1 MKNILSKTV
10 LALGITA
17 MVMAGC
23 TEKGTSEK
31 QYVYLSDAVCTFQSA
46 GNEPFTITVETSPA
60 EWTVTP
66 GASWVTAEQSG
77 NDLVL
82 TAADN
87 ADGMERTTTISI
99 TAGQAEQTITVIQ
112 LSDDSLPMRFRKLA
126 EFHSAVISPNG
137 KWVGGYYSYAE
148 EGDAALHRFI
158 FIDLET
164 DERIELG
171 PYPESLMFPTS
182 VECITDTG
190 ILYAVDANGG
200 MKAFDVNEQNYYE
213 VEVPGVDAATLG
225 LGNVSA
231 DGTFWVGWAMV
242 NSHYRPYVC
251 ENGTATMLPLPEKDF
266 RDVPYDG
273 DDFDL
278 MARGFSEDH
287 SIIYGTTWDN
297 KDFGMIYWDADR
309 NVHFVGEDVRK
320 VTTIQRPDGYGGTYD
335 YNIVDGMISWAGQY
349 QISPNGRWIA
359 GTFRTETAVDDGN
372 SIEQTFSPAF
382 YDVENNKTYIMS
394 EYGDG
399 SGMVVTD
406 DGIGFIGTPSLYTS
420 SCQVVK
426 IETGESLG
434 TLQQYILD
442 LYGIYMP
449 SGYLVY
455 LTPDKEIWWGAT
467 FETEGIVASAPNW
480 YLAPSLAK

>member
-1 MKNILSKTV
+1 
-10 LALGITA
+10 

-23 TEKGTSEK
+23 TENGTSEK

-148 EGDAALHRFI
+148 EGDAALYRII

-171 PYPESLMFPTS
+171 PYPESLMFLTS
-182 VECITDTG
+182 VECMTDTG

-231 DGTFWVGWAMV
+231 DGTFWVGWAME

-455 LTPDKEIWWGAT
+455 LTPDKVGRYVRDGGYRSFCAELVPRSVVGEIAADIRLQQT
-467 FETEGIVASAPNW
+467 L
-480 YLAPSLAK
+480 Y

>member
-372 SIEQTFSPAF
+372 SIEQAFSPAF

>member
-23 TEKGTSEK
+23 TENGTSEK

-480 YLAPSLAK
+480 YLAPSLAT

>member
-1 MKNILSKTV
+1 MYFPERWQRTFYYYGRNLSGGV
-10 LALGITA
+10 
-17 MVMAGC
+17 
-23 TEKGTSEK
+23 
-31 QYVYLSDAVCTFQSA
+31 D
-46 GNEPFTITVETSPA
+46 
-60 EWTVTP
+60 
-66 GASWVTAEQSG
+66 GASWVTAEKSG

-82 TAADN
+82 TVADN
-87 ADGMERTTTISI
+87 ADGMERTTTISV

-112 LSDDSLPMRFRKLA
+112 LSDDDLPMRFRKLA
-126 EFHSAVISPNG
+126 DLHSSVISPNG
-137 KWVGGYYSYAE
+137 KWVGGYYSV
-148 EGDAALHRFI
+148 GDESAGALFYIVFI
-158 FIDLET
+158 NLET

-171 PYPESLMFPTS
+171 PYPESLVFLTS
-182 VECITDTG
+182 VVCMTDTG
-190 ILYAVDANGG
+190 ILYGIEANGG
-200 MKAFDVNEQNYYE
+200 IKVFDVNEKDYY
-213 VEVPGVDAATLG
+213 VLEVPGMNTAAIG
-225 LGNVSA
+225 ISNISA
-231 DGTFWVGWAMV
+231 DGSFWVGWDQV
-242 NSHYRPYVC
+242 DGYYRPFVV
-251 ENGTATMLPLPEKDF
+251 ENGTATMLPLPEENF
-266 RDVPYDG
+266 RGPYEDG
-273 DDFDL
+273 EINL

-372 SIEQTFSPAF
+372 SIEQAFSPAF

>member
-1 MKNILSKTV
+1 
-10 LALGITA
+10 
-17 MVMAGC
+17 
-23 TEKGTSEK
+23 
-31 QYVYLSDAVCTFQSA
+31 
-46 GNEPFTITVETSPA
+46 
-60 EWTVTP
+60 
-66 GASWVTAEQSG
+66 
-77 NDLVL
+77 
-82 TAADN
+82 
-87 ADGMERTTTISI
+87 
-99 TAGQAEQTITVIQ
+99 
-112 LSDDSLPMRFRKLA
+112 MRFRKLA

-148 EGDAALHRFI
+148 EGDAALYKII

-171 PYPESLMFPTS
+171 PYPESLMFLTS
-182 VECITDTG
+182 VECMTDTG

-231 DGTFWVGWAMV
+231 DGTFWVGWAME

-372 SIEQTFSPAF
+372 SIEQAFSPAF

>member
-126 EFHSAVISPNG
+126 EFHSSVISPNG

-148 EGDAALHRFI
+148 EGEAALYRII

-171 PYPESLMFPTS
+171 PYPESLMFLTS

-335 YNIVDGMISWAGQY
+335 YNIVDGMISWSGQY

>member
-420 SCQVVK
+420 SCQGVK

>member
-10 LALGITA
+10 LALVITA

-126 EFHSAVISPNG
+126 EFHSSVISPNG

-148 EGDAALHRFI
+148 EGDAALYRII

-171 PYPESLMFPTS
+171 PYPESLMFLTS

-335 YNIVDGMISWAGQY
+335 YNIVDGMISWSGQY

>member
-1 MKNILSKTV
+1 MLTV
-10 LALGITA
+10 
-17 MVMAGC
+17 
-23 TEKGTSEK
+23 
-31 QYVYLSDAVCTFQSA
+31 
-46 GNEPFTITVETSPA
+46 
-60 EWTVTP
+60 
-66 GASWVTAEQSG
+66 
-77 NDLVL
+77 
-82 TAADN
+82 ADN
-87 ADGMERTTTISI
+87 ADGMERTTTISV

-112 LSDDSLPMRFRKLA
+112 LSDDDLPMRFRKLA
-126 EFHSAVISPNG
+126 DLHSSVISPNG
-137 KWVGGYYSYAE
+137 KWVGGYYSV
-148 EGDAALHRFI
+148 GDESAGALFYIVFI
-158 FIDLET
+158 NLET

-171 PYPESLMFPTS
+171 PYPESLVFLTS
-182 VECITDTG
+182 VVCMTDTG
-190 ILYAVDANGG
+190 ILYGIEANGG
-200 MKAFDVNEQNYYE
+200 IKVFDVNEKDYY
-213 VEVPGVDAATLG
+213 VLEVPGMNTAAIG
-225 LGNVSA
+225 ISNISA
-231 DGTFWVGWAMV
+231 DGSFWVGWDQV
-242 NSHYRPYVC
+242 DGYYRPFVV
-251 ENGTATMLPLPEKDF
+251 ENGTATMLPLPEENF
-266 RDVPYDG
+266 RGPYEDG
-273 DDFDL
+273 EINL

-372 SIEQTFSPAF
+372 SIEQAFSPAF

>member
-31 QYVYLSDAVCTFQSA
+31 QYVYLSDAACTFQSA

-66 GASWVTAEQSG
+66 GASWVTAEKSG

-82 TAADN
+82 TVADN
-87 ADGMERTTTISI
+87 ADGMERTTTISV

-112 LSDDSLPMRFRKLA
+112 LSDDDLPMRFRKLA
-126 EFHSAVISPNG
+126 DLHSSVISPNG
-137 KWVGGYYSYAE
+137 KWVGGYYSV
-148 EGDAALHRFI
+148 GDESAGALFYIVFI
-158 FIDLET
+158 NLET

-171 PYPESLMFPTS
+171 PYPESLVFLTS
-182 VECITDTG
+182 VVCMTDTG
-190 ILYAVDANGG
+190 ILYGIEANGG
-200 MKAFDVNEQNYYE
+200 IKVFDVNEKDYY
-213 VEVPGVDAATLG
+213 VLEVPGMNTAAIG
-225 LGNVSA
+225 ISNISA
-231 DGTFWVGWAMV
+231 DGSFWVGWDQV
-242 NSHYRPYVC
+242 DGYYRPFVV
-251 ENGTATMLPLPEKDF
+251 ENGTATMLPLPEENF
-266 RDVPYDG
+266 RGPYEDG
-273 DDFDL
+273 EINL

-309 NVHFVGEDVRK
+309 NVHFVGEDARK

-335 YNIVDGMISWAGQY
+335 YNIVDGMISWSGQY

-359 GTFRTETAVDDGN
+359 GTFRTETAADDGN
-372 SIEQTFSPAF
+372 SIEQAYIPAF
-382 YDVENNKTYIMS
+382 YDVENNKTYTF
-394 EYGDG
+394 EEHGDG
-399 SGMVVTD
+399 SGMFVTD
-406 DGIGFIGTPSLYTS
+406 DGIGFIGTPSMYTS

-480 YLAPSLAK
+480 YLAPPLAK

>member
-23 TEKGTSEK
+23 TENGTSEK
-31 QYVYLSDAVCTFQSA
+31 QYVYLSDAACTFQSA

-171 PYPESLMFPTS
+171 SYPESLMFPTS

>member
-1 MKNILSKTV
+1 M
-10 LALGITA
+10 
-17 MVMAGC
+17 
-23 TEKGTSEK
+23 
-31 QYVYLSDAVCTFQSA
+31 
-46 GNEPFTITVETSPA
+46 
-60 EWTVTP
+60 
-66 GASWVTAEQSG
+66 
-77 NDLVL
+77 
-82 TAADN
+82 
-87 ADGMERTTTISI
+87 
-99 TAGQAEQTITVIQ
+99 IQ

-148 EGDAALHRFI
+148 EGDAALYRII

-171 PYPESLMFPTS
+171 PYPESLMFLTS
-182 VECITDTG
+182 VECMTDTG

-213 VEVPGVDAATLG
+213 VEVPEVDAATLG

-372 SIEQTFSPAF
+372 SIEQAFSPAF

>member
-23 TEKGTSEK
+23 TENGTSEK

-480 YLAPSLAK
+480 YLASSLAK

>member
-126 EFHSAVISPNG
+126 EFHSSVISPNG

-148 EGDAALHRFI
+148 EGDAALYRII

-171 PYPESLMFPTS
+171 PYPESLMFLTS

-335 YNIVDGMISWAGQY
+335 YNIVDGMISWSGQY

>member
-23 TEKGTSEK
+23 TKNGTSET
-31 QYVYLSDAVCTFQSA
+31 QYVYLSDAACTFQSE
-46 GNEPFTITVETSPA
+46 GNEPFAITVESSPA

-66 GASWVTAEQSG
+66 GASWVTAEKSG

-82 TAADN
+82 TVADN
-87 ADGMERTTTISI
+87 TDGLERTTTVSV

-112 LSDDSLPMRFRKLA
+112 LSDSDLPMRFRKLA
-126 EFHSAVISPNG
+126 DLHSSVISPNG
-137 KWVGGYYSYAE
+137 KWIGGYYSV
-148 EGDAALHRFI
+148 GDESAGALFYIVFI
-158 FIDLET
+158 NLET

-171 PYPESLMFPTS
+171 PYPESLVFLTS
-182 VECITDTG
+182 VDCMTDTG
-190 ILYAVDANGG
+190 ILYGIEANGG
-200 MKAFDVNEQNYYE
+200 IKVFDVNEQDYYIL
-213 VEVPGVDAATLG
+213 EVPGMNTATIG
-225 LGNVSA
+225 ISNISS
-231 DGTFWVGWAMV
+231 DGSFWVGWDQV
-242 NSHYRPYVC
+242 DGYYRPFVV
-251 ENGTATMLPLPEKDF
+251 ENGTATMLPLPEENF
-266 RDVPYDG
+266 RGPYENG
-273 DDFDL
+273 EINL

-297 KDFGMIYWDADR
+297 KDFGMIYWDADQ

>member
-148 EGDAALHRFI
+148 EGDATLHRFI

-372 SIEQTFSPAF
+372 SIEQAFSPAF

>member
-1 MKNILSKTV
+1 
-10 LALGITA
+10 

-23 TEKGTSEK
+23 TENGTSEK

>member
-23 TEKGTSEK
+23 TENGTSEK

-287 SIIYGTTWDN
+287 SIIYGPTWDN

>member
-1 MKNILSKTV
+1 MYGERNFR
-10 LALGITA
+10 
-17 MVMAGC
+17 
-23 TEKGTSEK
+23 K
-31 QYVYLSDAVCTFQSA
+31 QYVYLSDAACTFQSA

-66 GASWVTAEQSG
+66 GASWVTAEKSG

-82 TAADN
+82 TVADN
-87 ADGMERTTTISI
+87 ADGMERTTTISV

-112 LSDDSLPMRFRKLA
+112 LSDDDLPMRFRKLA
-126 EFHSAVISPNG
+126 DLHSSVISPNG
-137 KWVGGYYSYAE
+137 KWVGGYYSV
-148 EGDAALHRFI
+148 GDESAGALFYIVFI
-158 FIDLET
+158 NLET

-171 PYPESLMFPTS
+171 PYPESLVFLTS
-182 VECITDTG
+182 VVCMTDTG
-190 ILYAVDANGG
+190 ILYGIEANGG
-200 MKAFDVNEQNYYE
+200 IKVFDVNEKDYY
-213 VEVPGVDAATLG
+213 VLEVPGMNTAAIG
-225 LGNVSA
+225 ISNISA
-231 DGTFWVGWAMV
+231 DGSFWVGWDRV
-242 NSHYRPYVC
+242 DGYYRPFVV
-251 ENGTATMLPLPEKDF
+251 ENGTATMLPLPEENF
-266 RDVPYDG
+266 RGPYEDG
-273 DDFDL
+273 EINL

-372 SIEQTFSPAF
+372 SIEQAFSPAF

>member
-1 MKNILSKTV
+1 
-10 LALGITA
+10 
-17 MVMAGC
+17 
-23 TEKGTSEK
+23 
-31 QYVYLSDAVCTFQSA
+31 
-46 GNEPFTITVETSPA
+46 
-60 EWTVTP
+60 
-66 GASWVTAEQSG
+66 
-77 NDLVL
+77 
-82 TAADN
+82 
-87 ADGMERTTTISI
+87 
-99 TAGQAEQTITVIQ
+99 
-112 LSDDSLPMRFRKLA
+112 
-126 EFHSAVISPNG
+126 
-137 KWVGGYYSYAE
+137 
-148 EGDAALHRFI
+148 
-158 FIDLET
+158 
-164 DERIELG
+164 
-171 PYPESLMFPTS
+171 MFLTS

-335 YNIVDGMISWAGQY
+335 YNIVDGMISWSGQY

>member
-23 TEKGTSEK
+23 TENGTSEK

>member
-420 SCQVVK
+420 SCQVVR

>member
-23 TEKGTSEK
+23 TENGTSEK

-273 DDFDL
+273 DVFDL

-287 SIIYGTTWDN
+287 SIIYGPTWDN

>member
-23 TEKGTSEK
+23 TKNGTSET
-31 QYVYLSDAVCTFQSA
+31 QYVYLSDAACTFQSE
-46 GNEPFTITVETSPA
+46 GNEPFAITVESSPA

-66 GASWVTAEQSG
+66 GASWVTAEKSG

-82 TAADN
+82 TVADN
-87 ADGMERTTTISI
+87 TDGLERTTTVSV

-112 LSDDSLPMRFRKLA
+112 LSDSDLPMRFRKLA
-126 EFHSAVISPNG
+126 DLHSSVISPNG
-137 KWVGGYYSYAE
+137 KWIGGYYSV
-148 EGDAALHRFI
+148 GDESAGALFYIVFI
-158 FIDLET
+158 NLET

-171 PYPESLMFPTS
+171 PYPESLVFLTS
-182 VECITDTG
+182 VDCMTDTG
-190 ILYAVDANGG
+190 ILYGIEANGG
-200 MKAFDVNEQNYYE
+200 IKVFDVNEQDYYIL
-213 VEVPGVDAATLG
+213 EVPGMNTATIG
-225 LGNVSA
+225 ISNISS
-231 DGTFWVGWAMV
+231 DGSFWVGWDQV
-242 NSHYRPYVC
+242 DGYYRPFVV
-251 ENGTATMLPLPEKDF
+251 ENGTATMLPLPEENF
-266 RDVPYDG
+266 RGPYENG
-273 DDFDL
+273 EINL

>member
-23 TEKGTSEK
+23 TENGTSEK

-359 GTFRTETAVDDGN
+359 GTFRTETAVDNGN
-372 SIEQTFSPAF
+372 SIEQAFSPAF

>member
-1 MKNILSKTV
+1 
-10 LALGITA
+10 

>member
-23 TEKGTSEK
+23 TENGTSEK
-31 QYVYLSDAVCTFQSA
+31 QYVYLRDAVCTFQSA

-372 SIEQTFSPAF
+372 SIEQAFSPAF

>member
-46 GNEPFTITVETSPA
+46 GNEPLTITVETSPA

-126 EFHSAVISPNG
+126 EFHSSVISPNG

-148 EGDAALHRFI
+148 EGDAALYRII

-171 PYPESLMFPTS
+171 PYPESLMFLTS

-335 YNIVDGMISWAGQY
+335 YNIVDGMISWSGQY

>member
-126 EFHSAVISPNG
+126 EFHSSVISPNG

-148 EGDAALHRFI
+148 EGDAALYRII

-171 PYPESLMFPTS
+171 PYPESLMFLTS

-335 YNIVDGMISWAGQY
+335 YNIVDGMISWSGQY

-434 TLQQYILD
+434 TLQKYILD

>member
-442 LYGIYMP
+442 LYGMYMP

>member
-1 MKNILSKTV
+1 M
-10 LALGITA
+10 
-17 MVMAGC
+17 
-23 TEKGTSEK
+23 
-31 QYVYLSDAVCTFQSA
+31 
-46 GNEPFTITVETSPA
+46 
-60 EWTVTP
+60 
-66 GASWVTAEQSG
+66 
-77 NDLVL
+77 L

-148 EGDAALHRFI
+148 EGDAALYRII

-171 PYPESLMFPTS
+171 PYPESLMFLTS
-182 VECITDTG
+182 VECMTDTG

-213 VEVPGVDAATLG
+213 VEVPEVDAATLG

-372 SIEQTFSPAF
+372 SIEQAFSPAF

-455 LTPDKEIWWGAT
+455 LTPCLLYT
-467 FETEGIVASAPNW
+467 S
-480 YLAPSLAK
+480 PSPRDA

>member
-126 EFHSAVISPNG
+126 EFHSSVISPNG

-148 EGDAALHRFI
+148 EGDAALYRII

-171 PYPESLMFPTS
+171 PYPESLMFLTS
-182 VECITDTG
+182 VECMTDTG

-213 VEVPGVDAATLG
+213 VEVPEVDAATLG

-372 SIEQTFSPAF
+372 SIEQAFSPAF

>member
-164 DERIELG
+164 DERIEFG

-297 KDFGMIYWDADR
+297 TDFGMIYWDADR